1 MIRTVRIRT
10 QTVLPLHGPFLCR
23 INLSSL
29 RYLAEEKSFD
39 VVEQE
44 RLRVGIGEVQTVVI
58 DDLCLLLQ
66 PTSPARLA
74 DLAADSLSERVR
86 EWGIAE
92 RRPLLATVCAFD
104 CVSHLNTP

>member
-1 MIRTVRIRT
+1 MELD
-10 QTVLPLHGPFLCR
+10 LPLDGAFLRR
-23 INLSSL
+23 IDLGGL
-29 RYLAEEKSFD
+29 GHFTEEKSFD

-44 RLRVGIGEVQTVVI
+44 SLRVGIGEIETVVV
-58 DDLCLLLQ
+58 DDLRLFLQ
-66 PTSPARLA
+66 PPTPARLA